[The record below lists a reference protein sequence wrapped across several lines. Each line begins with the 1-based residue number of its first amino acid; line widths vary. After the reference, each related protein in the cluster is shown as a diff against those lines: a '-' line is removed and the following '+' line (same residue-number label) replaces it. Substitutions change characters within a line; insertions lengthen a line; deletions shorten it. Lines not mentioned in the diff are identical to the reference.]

1 MKLTLKRNPGKSEW
15 TTGRL
20 FINDVFECF
29 TIEDQEQD
37 VKVMHETRIPAGT
50 YEISL
55 RTFGGHHERYKIKFK
70 EIHMGMLWLRNVPG
84 FQSIL
89 IHIGNSDDD
98 SSGCIL
104 VCTMIDEEKGVGYK
118 STEAYLKLYRKV
130 VDAFAKGEKIQ
141 ITIE

>member
-1 MKLTLKRNPGKSEW
+1 MKLTLKRNPSKAEW
-15 TTGRL
+15 TTGKL

-29 TIEDQEQD
+29 TVEDQQQII
-37 VKVMHETRIPAGT
+37 KVMHETRIPAGT
-50 YEISL
+50 YDISL
-55 RTFGGHHERYKIKFK
+55 RDFGGHHERYKVKFK
-70 EIHMGMLWLRNVPG
+70 EIHRGMLWLRNVPG
-84 FQSIL
+84 FQHIL
-89 IHIGNSDDD
+89 IHVGNTDDD

-104 VCTMIDEEKGVGYK
+104 VCTVVDDEKGIGYK

>member
-1 MKLTLKRNPGKSEW
+1 MKLTLKRNPSKPEW
-15 TTGRL
+15 TTGKL

-29 TIEDQEQD
+29 TVEDQQQII
-37 VKVMHETRIPAGT
+37 KVMHETRIPAGT

-55 RTFGGHHERYKIKFK
+55 RDFGGHHERYKVKYK
-70 EIHMGMLWLRNVPG
+70 EIHRGMLWIRRVPG
-84 FQSIL
+84 FENVL
-89 IHIGNSDDD
+89 IHIGNTDDD

-104 VCTMIDEEKGVGYK
+104 VCTVVDDEKGIGYK

-130 VDAFAKGEKIQ
+130 VDAFAKGEKVQ